1 MINRRRHKHEREPRL
16 KITCFTTY
24 FFTKTVWSITMS
36 RRNRSDR
43 HTILFLQP
51 TNDESRTYSDY
62 KTVEEALFGMC
73 ELFEDT
79 FKEKYNTT
87 EVLYE
92 ITDVIVYFQNFQEI
106 LMMIYDEELE
116 NYVPRDDEWILHKLS
131 DFGTQAMSDED
142 ALPTKSGMTNVNKEE
157 EDNWDDPDVM
167 I

>member
-1 MINRRRHKHEREPRL
+1 
-16 KITCFTTY
+16 
-24 FFTKTVWSITMS
+24 
-36 RRNRSDR
+36 
-43 HTILFLQP
+43 
-51 TNDESRTYSDY
+51 
-62 KTVEEALFGMC
+62 MC

-116 NYVPRDDEWILHKLS
+116 NYVPRDDEWILNKLS